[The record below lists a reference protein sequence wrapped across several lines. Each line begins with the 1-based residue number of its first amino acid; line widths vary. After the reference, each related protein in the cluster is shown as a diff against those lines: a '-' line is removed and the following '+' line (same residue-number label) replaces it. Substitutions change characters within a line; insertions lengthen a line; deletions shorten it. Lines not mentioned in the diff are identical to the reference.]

1 MASKN
6 VKVVGGVL
14 VGAVVLAGLGVLIW
28 FLVGN
33 NTSNVNEEKRYTT
46 QTLKPGTPLD
56 MTVPV
61 ITEISGV
68 GNMFWW
74 FFHTR
79 ALGYTHDHPVILWLD
94 GVTGVPPSLLANF
107 GMFGEY
113 DINLKRRSDSWIR
126 RYNLLFIDAPLGTG
140 FSTPLSVDKIPKN
153 IDEAAEHLAITLESF
168 YEVMIHFRNTPM
180 YIFGEGHGAQLALAL
195 VQKLHQNNAASL
207 VQGVILGN
215 GLIAPAE
222 TATKLGFYLEELA
235 YIDGSGRRAI
245 DSLTSMIAKAEKVG
259 RPDFAFE
266 LFQTLGNAV
275 NKEGGAVAVNLGHIV
290 QKLPKESL
298 NGPQDYFGQWEYLQS
313 INPDLNTNTMN
324 LAIRPLLG
332 IPFTDFYDVHRQ
344 HVINA
349 FKDTLMIPAVDR
361 VEYILQNTS
370 IPVTIY
376 NGNLDA
382 VSNTPGQLEW
392 VNNLRWPGQEEF
404 LESPRTPL
412 FVNGLLEG
420 YYRNT
425 TRLQFYWVNVAGQ
438 STPLDNPVAMDAIL
452 HGIIKD

>member
-245 DSLTSMIAKAEKVG
+245 DGLTSMIAKAEKVG

-298 NGPQDYFGQWEYLQS
+298 N
-313 INPDLNTNTMN
+313 
-324 LAIRPLLG
+324 
-332 IPFTDFYDVHRQ
+332 
-344 HVINA
+344 
-349 FKDTLMIPAVDR
+349 

-438 STPLDNPVAMDAIL
+438 LVLRFFYI
-452 HGIIKD
+452 